1 MRNKL
6 RKLMMLTTAACL
18 VSTSVM
24 GVSAATLEDCFD
36 ADYYVSSYADLEE
49 ALGSDRAALFKHF
62 KEYGIEE
69 GRQANRYFDVKVY
82 RERYADLDAAFGDDW
97 DAYYDHYLTYGLF
110 EGRSALASG
119 EVFDAKTYAELYPDL
134 KEAFGDDVLAYYM
147 HYVTFGISE
156 GRVFSK
162 PAEASSGSAD
172 NAADTSVDNDSTNTP
187 AEDSNVDNTVVP
199 DDSVSSGMEELSF
212 EEWVEALYQGLVQD
226 DYVTVLALLD
236 TFDSRK
242 DECAAYE
249 YVEWAQWDNEAA
261 YDLTASDGTTVGI
274 VVYWDKNGSINSIA
288 AFVAYGEDRGFEYI
302 DPGDHY
308 VDKRAGG
315 YSYLVGDVY
324 YDVDAAGNI
333 NVMDMDNATLV
344 VWHM

>member
-147 HYVTFGISE
+147 HYITFGIKE
-156 GRVFSK
+156 GRVFTL
-162 PAEASSGSAD
+162 PP
-172 NAADTSVDNDSTNTP
+172 VV
-187 AEDSNVDNTVVP
+187 EDSGNSGNDEVVAVEEDNSAVVT
-199 DDSVSSGMEELSF
+199 
-212 EEWVEALYQGLVQD
+212 EWVDAIGDSLVADDVDLTLSLLSEFPSLQD
-226 DYVTVLALLD
+226 KCSSYENVGWAENTYSVTVIGTTTYVT
-236 TFDSRK
+236 FD
-242 DECAAYE
+242 EVAYKF
-249 YVEWAQWDNEAA
+249 
-261 YDLTASDGTTVGI
+261 TTSDGTVVGV
-274 VVYWDKNGSINSIA
+274 VVYTKDSGDITNLF
-288 AFVAYGEDRGFEYI
+288 AFVADADNNNGFDYI
-302 DPGDHY
+302 AAGDHF
-308 VDKRAGG
+308 VARH
-315 YSYLVGDVY
+315 YSTYMYSFVKDDMYTTVTSDGEVY
-324 YDVDAAGNI
+324 EEDLSDGHIVYG
-333 NVMDMDNATLV
+333 
-344 VWHM
+344 WHDFII